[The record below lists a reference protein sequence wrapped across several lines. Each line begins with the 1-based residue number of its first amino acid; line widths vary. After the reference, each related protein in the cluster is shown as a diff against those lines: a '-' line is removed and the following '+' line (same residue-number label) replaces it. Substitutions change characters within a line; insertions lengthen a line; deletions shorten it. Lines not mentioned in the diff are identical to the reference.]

1 MGHDHSDNRYQRDDA
16 QDEQASKK
24 NTEPDTIPEM
34 DEPSIMER
42 YPGTDM
48 SRRAF
53 LAGLGAT
60 GAIALLDCN
69 KKVTRTN
76 KTTQHETPDA
86 APTLPPRPLQ
96 KQRPAPRP
104 RTVAGRGQ
112 VFKTT
117 NEHALDHRG
126 RPARQPVERMLD
138 QLIRELVGKS
148 SVRDCWSQ
156 LFHGDDIVAIKP
168 NAFAGQWC
176 SPSAAL
182 MDTIISRLTAVGISP
197 KHIFIWDH
205 WNFAGSPLYN
215 HLRKG
220 PARVA
225 TQKQWG
231 YDRTIHRIPSGKW
244 LKFNKLIP
252 RVTAIVNVPVFKDHD
267 LAGVSGS
274 MKNLAFGSIINPA
287 SHHPNCC
294 SPSVPDIYNLPI
306 LRDKVRLI
314 VADTFHLIYNKGPF
328 GSKSRSYN
336 VPYSSLFATR
346 DPVALDRIE
355 WDVVDGFRK
364 HRGLPLLM
372 DRGHGP
378 QKVGRPIHILHAGSI
393 GLGESNLSAI
403 KLSTKIMT

>member
-1 MGHDHSDNRYQRDDA
+1 MGHDHED
-16 QDEQASKK
+16 QDVRAHGGAIASAGV
-24 NTEPDTIPEM
+24 PDEDIPATK
-34 DEPSIMER
+34 ER

-48 SRRAF
+48 TRRTF
-53 LAGLGAT
+53 LVGLGAT
-60 GAIALLDCN
+60 GAAALLDCN
-69 KKVTRTN
+69 RKSGQKSGHVVQRN
-76 KTTQHETPDA
+76 VDATP
-86 APTLPPRPLQ
+86 PLPPKPTQ
-96 KQRPAPRP
+96 DKQPRPAPQP
-104 RTVAGRGQ
+104 RAVAGRGH
-112 VFKTT
+112 VFKAT

-138 QLIRELVGKS
+138 HLMRELVGKS
-148 SVRDCWSQ
+148 SVQDCWAT
-156 LFHGDDIVAIKP
+156 LFHPDDIVAIKP

-182 MDTIISRLTAVGISP
+182 MDTIIARLTAVGISP

-314 VADTFHLIYNKGPF
+314 VADTFRVIYNKGPF

-346 DPVALDRIE
+346 DPVAMDRIE

-364 HRGLPLLM
+364 HKGLPLLM

-378 QKVGRPIHILHAGSI
+378 QNVGRPIHILHAGHI
-393 GLGESNLSAI
+393 GLGESDLSSI
-403 KLSTKIMT
+403 KLSTKVMT